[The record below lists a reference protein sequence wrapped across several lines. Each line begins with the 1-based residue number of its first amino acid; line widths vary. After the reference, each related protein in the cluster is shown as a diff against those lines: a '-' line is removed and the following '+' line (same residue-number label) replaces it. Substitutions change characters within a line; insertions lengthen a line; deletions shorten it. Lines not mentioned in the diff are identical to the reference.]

1 MDMSTLKMD
10 RSEARE
16 LYEKYR
22 AATYFGGPI
31 DKEIARTYR
40 LIGQGKV
47 IIRALES
54 IKAAGLDE
62 EGLPKLAII
71 RADAAKCHL
80 GLGRDGSARFANN
93 DGTYWSRRLRNKW
106 ECRLPP
112 GTFPPRQHSLD
123 TREAIV
129 PIVPAHL
136 RPKADIANYH
146 ILWEADWH
154 MVPRDPLLLRR
165 LSKGDLW
172 LVVAAWE
179 LTEVE
184 RAALQARV

>member
-1 MDMSTLKMD
+1 MD

-22 AATYFGGPI
+22 SAVHFGGPV
-31 DKEIARTYR
+31 DREIARTYR

-54 IKAAGLDE
+54 VKSAGLDE

-71 RADAAKCHL
+71 RADQRECHL
-80 GLGRDGSARFANN
+80 YLGFRGSATFSPRQDA
-93 DGTYWSRRLRNKW
+93 YWCAPGRV
-106 ECRLPP
+106 ELPD
-112 GTFPPRQHSLD
+112 GTFPQRQSGLSN
-123 TREAIV
+123 RKAVV
-129 PIVPAHL
+129 PMIPAHL
-136 RPKADIANYH
+136 RPQHSLANYH

-154 MVPRDPLLLRR
+154 IVPRDPILLRR

-172 LVVAAWE
+172 LVVAAWN